1 MFEARFQS
9 FEDHAE
15 RAASAPRVA
24 ALRTELARRGL
35 TGFIVPRSDRH
46 QNEYVP
52 ASEERLAW
60 LTGFTGSA
68 GTAIVMMERAVLLV
82 DGRYTLQAREQVD
95 TSLFAVEH
103 LVETPPDKWI
113 EKNLTASDRLGY
125 DPWLHTVDNAEKL
138 SKACAA
144 AGATLVAIEPDLID
158 AIWAHRPPPPLGAVT
173 LHDLHFAGEMAEA
186 KLARIRAELVKLRA
200 DALVVS
206 DPHAVAWTFNI
217 RGADVA
223 HTPLPLAFAIV
234 PNEGRPSLYVDGR
247 KLSNDVRHRLEAL
260 ADVREGAD
268 FVRDLGALGQQK
280 KTVRLDQA
288 TAADALARL
297 VTSHGGKVSRGAD
310 PIALMKAV
318 KNEVEI
324 SGTRAAHLRDGAA
337 VTRFL
342 AWLDREAAGGKLT
355 EIDAVAA
362 LESFRRDTG
371 KLADVSFPTIAGA
384 GPDGAIVHYR
394 VTTKTNRAIRP
405 GELFLIDSGGQY
417 QDGTTDI
424 TRTVAIG
431 EPTAE
436 MRDRFTRVL
445 KGHIAIARAV
455 FPEGTTGAQLDSFA
469 RQFLWA
475 AGLEFDH
482 GTGHGV
488 GSYLSVHEGPA
499 RISKLGTT
507 ALARGMILS
516 NEPGYYKTGAYG
528 IRIENLVLVVKAAA
542 VPGAEKPLNAFETL
556 TLAPIDLRLVIP
568 EMLTADETAWL
579 DRYHARVAEAL
590 SPLVDA
596 ETRAWLEAATRPIG
610 HDCQWRRERL
620 TLPVTLRCEPVGRA
634 SKGDGPAVAPR
645 NKRQRRGRSS
655 FEAAQERG
663 HLRMTVK
670 AIAAGTF
677 NPWIVHCLIR
687 QQRHPQR
694 PRHIARHGRC
704 LRC

>member
-9 FEDHAE
+9 FEDKAE
-15 RAASAPRVA
+15 RAASGPRVA

-52 ASEERLAW
+52 ASEQRLAW

-68 GTAIVMMERAVLLV
+68 GVAIVLMERALLFV

-95 TSLFAVEH
+95 TPLFAVEH
-103 LVETPPDKWI
+103 LVETPPDRWI
-113 EKNLTASDRLGY
+113 EENLAIGDRLGY
-125 DPWLHTVDNAEKL
+125 DPWLHTVEGAERL
-138 SKACAA
+138 GKACAT
-144 AGATLVAIEPDLID
+144 AGATLVAVEPDLID
-158 AIWAHRPPPPLGAVT
+158 AIWADRPVPPLGAVT
-173 LHDLHFAGEMAEA
+173 LHDVRFAGEAAED
-186 KLARIRAELVKLRA
+186 KLARIRAEVAKLRA
-200 DALVVS
+200 DALVIS
-206 DPHAVAWTFNI
+206 DPHAVAWAFNI

-234 PNEGRPSLYVDGR
+234 PQAGRPSLYVDGR
-247 KLSNDVRHRLEAL
+247 KLSNDVRNRLETL
-260 ADVREGAD
+260 ADVREPSD
-268 FVRDLGALGQQK
+268 FVGALGALGRQTQ
-280 KTVRLDQA
+280 TVRLDQA

-297 VTSHGGKVSRGAD
+297 VTSHGGKVTRAPC

-324 SGTRAAHLRDGAA
+324 AGARAAHLRDGAA

-342 AWLDREAAGGKLT
+342 AWFDREAPRGKLT
-355 EIDAVAA
+355 EIEAVAA

-371 KLADVSFPTIAGA
+371 LLKDISFPTIAGA

-394 VTTKTNRAIRP
+394 VTTQSNRVVAP

-417 QDGTTDI
+417 EDGTTDI
-424 TRTVAIG
+424 TRTIAVG

-445 KGHIAIARAV
+445 KGHIAVARAI

-475 AGLEFDH
+475 QGLDFDH

-507 ALARGMILS
+507 ALKPGMILS

-528 IRIENLVLVVKAAA
+528 IRIENLVLVVGAAA
-542 VPGAEKPLNAFETL
+542 VPGAEKALYAFETL
-556 TLAPIDLRLVIP
+556 TLAPIDRRLILA
-568 EMLTADETAWL
+568 EMLTPDEAAWL
-579 DRYHARVAEAL
+579 DRYHARVFDAL
-590 SPLVDA
+590 SPLLDA
-596 ETRAWLEAATRPIG
+596 DSRAWLTAATRPLG
-610 HDCQWRRERL
+610 
-620 TLPVTLRCEPVGRA
+620 LR
-634 SKGDGPAVAPR
+634 
-645 NKRQRRGRSS
+645 
-655 FEAAQERG
+655 
-663 HLRMTVK
+663 
-670 AIAAGTF
+670 
-677 NPWIVHCLIR
+677 
-687 QQRHPQR
+687 
-694 PRHIARHGRC
+694 
-704 LRC
+704 